1 MAKKSTHRSQDRPQT
16 KIRIANRRERLV
28 KLFAEGKSTREAA
41 KVLQAEGHKFA
52 SKAIVARDLQAL
64 ATLAPANLQTAR
76 AEAHTELTALKKFV
90 MGADDMKDSETV
102 HSLLAIHDRI
112 VTLLGLAAPTK
123 SISAKVSADVDP
135 SALVGYRKFVAV
147 TCHMDAAMLEKVYTF
162 ASKLNVAP
170 AVRVIG
176 PPATSELWDEPKQLA
191 EGK

>member
-1 MAKKSTHRSQDRPQT
+1 MKKHSVRPQDKPQV
-16 KIRIANRRERLV
+16 KIRIANRRARLT

-41 KVLQAEGHKFA
+41 KMLQAEGIKT
-52 SKAIVARDLQAL
+52 SKTVVARDLQAL
-64 ATLAPANLQTAR
+64 AALAPANIQTAR
-76 AEAHTELTALKKFV
+76 AEAHSELTALKQFV
-90 MGADDMKDSETV
+90 VGADDMKDSETI

-123 SISAKVSADVDP
+123 SISAKVNADVDP

-147 TCHMDAAMLEKVYTF
+147 TCHMDAATLEKVYTF

-191 EGK
+191 EGE